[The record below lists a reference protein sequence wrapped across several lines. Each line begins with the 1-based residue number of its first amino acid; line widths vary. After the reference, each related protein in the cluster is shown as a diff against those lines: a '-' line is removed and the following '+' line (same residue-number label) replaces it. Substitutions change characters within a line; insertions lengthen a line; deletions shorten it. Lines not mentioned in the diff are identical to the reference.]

1 MSGCA
6 KKPHIH
12 IVDKTVNPMTPE
24 MMEALVSAA
33 GMTAFAEDCDRP
45 VLAKRG
51 APRVEDEGDDAD
63 TLERVA
69 LGL

>member
-1 MSGCA
+1 
-6 KKPHIH
+6 
-12 IVDKTVNPMTPE
+12 MTPE
-24 MMEALVSAA
+24 MIEALISAA

-51 APRVEDEGDDAD
+51 APRAEDEPEGAD
-63 TLERVA
+63 TLERGV